1 MSAGDLTTQSLT
13 AASGEYQ
20 PGFIARAINA
30 VVGKIFYSAITNRKP
45 ASVTAA
51 RRSSVASADTAA
63 LNTFSGSA
71 IDCGQSQFADV
82 SVRFSSASKSCALF
96 LVLMDASGAVM
107 NHTPD
112 YTFQGEATIT
122 VDGTLYGSPGQLID
136 LKGASSYYIYLRTAP
151 SSGTVNLYSEN
162 L

>member
-1 MSAGDLTTQSLT
+1 MAAGDLTTQSLT

-45 ASVTAA
+45 ATMSAV
-51 RRSSVASADTAA
+51 RRASVASADTSAM
-63 LNTFSGSA
+63 NTFSGSA

-82 SVRFSSASKSCALF
+82 SMRFSSAAQSCVTF
-96 LVLMDASGAVM
+96 LVLFDSAGNVM

-112 YTFQGEATIT
+112 YSFQGEGTLT
-122 VDGTLYGSPGQLID
+122 VDGTTYGAPGQLID
-136 LKGASSYYIYLRTAP
+136 LKGASSYYPYVRVAP
-151 SSGTVNLYSEN
+151 VSGTVNIYSEN

>member
-1 MSAGDLTTQSLT
+1 MAAGDLTTQSLT

-51 RRSSVASADTAA
+51 RRSSVASADTAT

-71 IDCGQSQFADV
+71 IDCGQSQFADL
-82 SVRFSSASKSCALF
+82 SVRFSAASQSCAIF

-107 NHTPD
+107 NHTAD
-112 YTFQGEATIT
+112 ISFQGEATIT
-122 VDGTLYGSPGQLID
+122 DGTLYPSPGQLID
-136 LKGASSYYIYLRTAP
+136 LKGASSYYPYLRVAP
-151 SSGTVNLYSEN
+151 SSGTVSIYSEN

>member
-1 MSAGDLTTQSLT
+1 MSSGDLTTQSLT

-20 PGFIARAINA
+20 PGFFARAINA

-45 ASVTAA
+45 ASMSAV
-51 RRSSVASADTAA
+51 RRSAVASADTST

-71 IDCGQSQFADV
+71 IDCGQSQFADL
-82 SVRFSSASKSCALF
+82 SVRFSAASQSCAIF

-107 NHTPD
+107 NHTAD

-122 VDGTLYGSPGQLID
+122 DGTLYPSPGQLID
-136 LKGASSYYIYLRTAP
+136 LKGASSYYPYLRVAP
-151 SSGTVNLYSEN
+151 SSGTVSIYSEN